1 MPDDLL
7 TEVELAERGGTGVE
21 RIRQLVE
28 LGIVLP
34 AGGMF
39 RRRDVMVVRVVE
51 MLEEKGIDAGSV
63 SAALRTGDL
72 TLGYL
77 ESAGRRLPR
86 SDTTFERL
94 ARDLA
99 VDVEILE
106 RIYVAFGL
114 PAPDRDELVRA
125 EDLEVLQL
133 LPVLLSAG
141 VSEGEVLRL
150 ARVWGDSARKAAQY
164 QNHYMHHAIEEQYR
178 RRGLRDNEAF
188 ETAIAEVGLRAGRSG
203 ENMLTWLFRRHSETF
218 MTEHQF
224 EHVEVALE
232 LAGVRLRPPKTV
244 GAIVFAD
251 LTGYT
256 RLTEEAGDEVAA
268 ATSLELAELVKEVAV
283 RHHGEVVKML
293 GDGVCFHFRD
303 PRDAVLA
310 SLEIVG
316 SVGSRGLPPA
326 HIGVNA
332 GPVIY
337 DEGDYFG
344 RTVNIAAR
352 IASEAGPEEVLVGE
366 AVVTTGSAEGVTFE
380 ERGAAQLKGIAD
392 PVALY
397 RARSE
402 DPEEVTPA

>member
-7 TEVELAERGGTGVE
+7 TEVELAERGGTTVE
-21 RIRQLVE
+21 RIRRLID
-28 LGIVLP
+28 LGIVQ
-34 AGGMF
+34 AADGMF

-51 MLEEKGIDAGSV
+51 MLEAKGIDAGSV
-63 SAALRTGDL
+63 AAALRTGDL

-77 ESAGRRLPR
+77 ESAGRRHPR
-86 SDTTFERL
+86 SDTTFEQL
-94 ARDLA
+94 ARDVGIDL
-99 VDVEILE
+99 EMLE
-106 RIYVAFGL
+106 RVYVAFGL
-114 PAPDRDELVRA
+114 PPPAHDELVRA
-125 EDLEVLQL
+125 EDLEVLEL

-141 VSEGEVLRL
+141 VPEGELLRL
-150 ARVWGDSARKAAQY
+150 ARVWGDSARRVAQY
-164 QNHYMHHAIEEQYR
+164 QTHYMHHAIEEQYR
-178 RRGLRDNEAF
+178 RRGLGDNEAF
-188 ETAIAEVGLRAGRSG
+188 ETAIAEVGMRAGRSG
-203 ENMLTWLFRRHSETF
+203 ENMLSWLFRRHSEAF

-232 LAGVRLRPPKTV
+232 QAGVRRRPPKSV

-268 ATSLELAELVKEVAV
+268 RTSVELAELVKEVAV
-283 RHHGEVVKML
+283 RHDGEVVKML
-293 GDGVCFHFRD
+293 GDGVCFHFGR

-310 SLEIVG
+310 SLEIVD
-316 SVGSRGLPPA
+316 SVGPRGLPPA

-366 AVVTTGSAEGVTFE
+366 AVVATVGADGVRFE
-380 ERGAAQLKGIAD
+380 ERGTAVLKGIAD
-392 PVALY
+392 PVPLY
-397 RARSE
+397 RALTDARE
-402 DPEEVTPA
+402 A

>member
-7 TEVELAERGGTGVE
+7 TEDELAERGGTTVE
-21 RIRQLVE
+21 RLRDLVD
-28 LGIVLP
+28 LGIVQ
-34 AGGMF
+34 AADGMF
-39 RRRDVMVVRVVE
+39 RRRDVMVVRVVQT
-51 MLEEKGIDAGSV
+51 LEAKGIDAGSV
-63 SAALRTGDL
+63 ASALGSGDL

-77 ESAGRRLPR
+77 ESAGRRHPR
-86 SDTTFERL
+86 SDTTFEQL
-94 ARDLA
+94 ARD
-99 VDVEILE
+99 VGIDVEMLE

-114 PAPDRDELVRA
+114 PPPAHDELVRA
-125 EDLEVLQL
+125 EDLEVLQM
-133 LPVLLSAG
+133 LPVLISAG
-141 VSEGEVLRL
+141 IPEGEVLRM
-150 ARVWGDSARKAAQY
+150 ARVWGDSARKVAQY
-164 QNHYMHHAIEEQYR
+164 QTHYLHHSIEEQYR

-188 ETAIAEVGLRAGRSG
+188 EVALAEVGLRTGRSG
-203 ENMLTWLFRRHSETF
+203 EDMLTWLFRRHSETF

-232 LAGVRLRPPKTV
+232 QAGVRLRPPTSV

-268 ATSLELAELVKEVAV
+268 SVSLELAELVKEVAV
-283 RHHGEVVKML
+283 RHQGEVVKML

-310 SLEIVG
+310 SLEIVQ
-316 SVGSRGLPPA
+316 SVGPRGLPPA

-366 AVVTTGSAEGVTFE
+366 AVVTAGSAEGVTFE
-380 ERGAAQLKGIAD
+380 ERGTADLKGIAN
-392 PVALY
+392 PVPLY
-397 RARSE
+397 RAVT
-402 DPEEVTPA
+402 EEGVG

>member
-7 TEVELAERGGTGVE
+7 TEDELADRGGTTVE
-21 RIRQLVE
+21 RIRALVD
-28 LGIVLP
+28 LGIVP
-34 AGGMF
+34 VTDGRF

-51 MLEEKGIDAGSV
+51 TLEAKGIEAASV
-63 SAALRTGDL
+63 AAALETGDL

-77 ESAGRRLPR
+77 ESAGRRHPR
-86 SDTTFERL
+86 SDTTL
-94 ARDLA
+94 AQLA
-99 VDVEILE
+99 ADIGINVELLE
-106 RIYVAFGL
+106 RIYIAFGL
-114 PAPDRDELVRA
+114 PPPSRDELVRA
-125 EDLEVLQL
+125 EDLEVLEV
-133 LPVLLSAG
+133 LPVLFSAG
-141 VSEGEVLRL
+141 VPEGEVLRL
-150 ARVWGDSARKAAQY
+150 ARVWGDGTRKAAQY
-164 QNHYMHHAIEEQYR
+164 QTHYMHHAIEEQYR
-178 RRGLRDNEAF
+178 RRGMRDNEAF

-203 ENMLTWLFRRHSETF
+203 ETMLTWLFRRHSEAF

-232 LAGVRLRPPKTV
+232 HAGVRPRPPTSV

-256 RLTEEAGDEVAA
+256 RLTEEAGDEIAA
-268 ATSLELAELVKEVAV
+268 RTSVELAELVKEVAI

-293 GDGVCFHFRD
+293 GDGVCFHFRR
-303 PRDAVLA
+303 PYDAVLA
-310 SLEIVG
+310 SLEIVD
-316 SVGSRGLPPA
+316 SVGPRGLPPA

-366 AVVTTGSAEGVTFE
+366 AVLTTGSGKGVTFE
-380 ERGAAQLKGIAD
+380 ERGAAVLKGIAD
-392 PVALY
+392 PVPLY
-397 RARSE
+397 RAVADQR
-402 DPEEVTPA
+402 DG

>member
-7 TEVELAERGGTGVE
+7 TEVELAERGGTTVG
-21 RIRQLVE
+21 RIRELVD
-28 LGIVLP
+28 LGIVRP
-34 AGGMF
+34 DNGMF

-51 MLEEKGIDAGSV
+51 TLEAKGIDAGSV
-63 SAALRTGDL
+63 AVAAASGDL

-77 ESAGRRLPR
+77 ESAGRRHPR
-86 SDTTFERL
+86 SDTTYERL
-94 ARDLA
+94 AVDIGI
-99 VDVEILE
+99 DVEMLE
-106 RIYVAFGL
+106 RTYVAFGL
-114 PAPDRDELVRA
+114 PAPAPDEHVRS
-125 EDLEVLQL
+125 EDLEVLRM
-133 LPVLLSAG
+133 LPVLISAG
-141 VSEGEVLRL
+141 VPEGEVLRL
-150 ARVWGDSARKAAQY
+150 ARVWGDAARKVAQY
-164 QNHYMHHAIEEQYR
+164 LTHYMHHAIEEQYR

-188 ETAIAEVGLRAGRSG
+188 EAALAEVGLRAGRSG
-203 ENMLTWLFRRHSETF
+203 EDMLSWLFRRHSETF

-224 EHVEVALE
+224 EHVEMALE
-232 LAGVRLRPPKTV
+232 QAGVRLRPAKTV

-268 ATSLELAELVKEVAV
+268 AISVKLAALVKEVAV
-283 RHHGEVVKML
+283 HHDGEVVKML

-310 SLEIVG
+310 SLEIVR
-316 SVGSRGLPPA
+316 SVGPRGLPPA

-366 AVVTTGSAEGVTFE
+366 AVLATGGSDGVSFE
-380 ERGAAQLKGIAD
+380 ERGAADLKGIAD
-392 PVALY
+392 PVPLY
-397 RARSE
+397 RA
-402 DPEEVTPA
+402 VTAEGLGRG